1 MSLKVLELFEE
12 PGGLFTQ
19 LHEVHY
25 QPALPP
31 LPLHRGVRPTGHAAL
46 WGTVSPPLLPLSVT
60 VPVQYTHC
68 TVLFMG
74 PDYPW

>member
-46 WGTVSPPLLPLSVT
+46 WGNVSQPPVPLI
-60 VPVQYTHC
+60 
-68 TVLFMG
+68 VLNLI
-74 PDYPW
+74 